1 MKAYLHKVIAVVASL
16 ATPVYA
22 FGAAPASQAM
32 ESHDVSA
39 LHQLWS
45 RYQQAVAEKDAKTM
59 LGLYVS
65 DDVPVMGGIAPKSYA
80 IMAAANKQ
88 RVPRTFLI
96 TAKEDVAG
104 EVKLAPDKTDNL
116 DIHSDGEVG
125 SISFDY
131 AAQVGH
137 GRIVW
142 ATIHTND
149 GWKIA
154 SVTYSINIP
163 AADNK
168 STSG

>member
-1 MKAYLHKVIAVVASL
+1 MKAHLHKVIAIVAGL
-16 ATPVYA
+16 AIPAYA
-22 FGAAPASQAM
+22 FGTASANQSM
-32 ESHDVSA
+32 ENHDVSA

-45 RYQQAVAEKDAKTM
+45 RYQQAVARKDAKTM

-80 IMAAANKQ
+80 IMTAANKQ
-88 RVPRTFLI
+88 RVPRIFVV

-104 EVKLAPDKTDNL
+104 EVKLPPDKTENL
-116 DIHSDGEVG
+116 DIHSDGEIG

-142 ATIHTND
+142 TTIHTND